1 MKKSLIAALMVGL
14 LPMGAA
20 FAQDQDQSGGAKP
33 NRRAAMEKF
42 NERFKEAD
50 ANGDGKLTLDEAQ
63 AKMPMVAK
71 NFNEIDADHKG
82 YVTKQEVAKA
92 MRKMMAER
100 KADKAAGTN

>member
-1 MKKSLIAALMVGL
+1 MRKSLIAAVMVAL

-20 FAQDQDQSGGAKP
+20 FAQDQDSGAKP

-63 AKMPMVAK
+63 AKMPMVAQH
-71 NFNEIDADHKG
+71 FNEIDVDKKG

-92 MRKMMAER
+92 MRKMMAEH
-100 KADKAAGTN
+100 KAEKAAN